1 MFRKILL
8 VLGFAAVLAATAAPA
23 AQGDF
28 EALIGDIEGRLD
40 RTSQAY
46 RDKRIEEAKSTVQ
59 SAYFEVFENLEGPIR
74 INISAAKSYEMEAT
88 FGQIRRMIMDGK
100 PVAEVDARIQW
111 LKDEL
116 RAVQPRIE
124 AGYSLTA
131 QGAHGAYENEKIATY
146 WHDYYRLIDDLLAEA
161 VSLYQQGKGSEARA
175 RIQSAQF
182 GGFKNSEMEIAIRG
196 QRSASQTQRINQQF
210 SALMELAN
218 NPDQMT
224 KFGYNVTS
232 LLQDIEEQL
241 EDLPIP
247 AKAGVNVMADA
258 AGADNG
264 NADWQQ
270 VARNIDDAISAALA
284 RYQAGQAQPAIA
296 AVQNAYFDLF
306 EASGM
311 ESRIGARDA
320 TAKSRLEGYF
330 TKMVGLMKA
339 QRPLAELEEQGKGL
353 SADLAQAALQ
363 LGGGSQTPWGLAVM
377 SLIIILREGMEA
389 LLIVTAI
396 VAYLIKN
403 QHADKLPLIRQS
415 VIVALA
421 ASLVTAAAFYWMFR
435 NAGAQRELL
444 EGFTMIVAVVVLFG
458 MSYWL
463 ISKAEA
469 ERWREYLEGR
479 ISSSLSR
486 GSLFGLWFA
495 SFLAVYREGAETV
508 LFYQALLA
516 DTSGMQGN
524 LALLGGFALGGLIL
538 AAVYFIMRYSV
549 LRLPLKPFFLFTGAF
564 MYLMAFV
571 FAGKSVMELIE
582 GKLFQPTLW
591 SWVSEIPL
599 LGIHPYRETIL
610 PQVALV
616 LAAIVA
622 LAVMKK
628 RHPPQS
634 MSRSTP
640 QSVSA
645 D

>member
-1 MFRKILL
+1 MFQKILQILSFIL
-8 VLGFAAVLAATAAPA
+8 VSSLAQA

-28 EALIGDIEGRLD
+28 EAYIADIEGRLD
-40 RTSQAY
+40 RSSQAY
-46 RDKRIEEAKSTVQ
+46 HDQRLEEAKSAVQ

-88 FGQIRRMIMDGK
+88 FGQIRRMMMDGK

-111 LKDEL
+111 LKGEM
-116 RAVQPRIE
+116 RAVQPKIE
-124 AGYSLTA
+124 AGHSLST
-131 QGAHGAYENEKIATY
+131 QDAYDNEKIAAY
-146 WHDYYRLIDDLLAEA
+146 CRDYYRLIDDLLAEA
-161 VSLYQQGKGSEARA
+161 VTLYQQGNGGEARA
-175 RIQSAQF
+175 RIQRAQF
-182 GGFKNSEMEIAIRG
+182 DGFKNSEMEIGIRN
-196 QRSASQTQRINQQF
+196 QRSASLTQRINQEF

-218 NPDQMT
+218 TPNEMT
-224 KFGYNVTS
+224 KFGYGVTR

-247 AKAGVNVMADA
+247 AKASVNVMADA
-258 AGADNG
+258 TAGESNADNK
-264 NADWQQ
+264 ADWPQ
-270 VARNIDDAISAALA
+270 VARSIDAAIAQAISQ
-284 RYQAGQAQPAIA
+284 YEAGEAPLAIA

-311 ESRIGARDA
+311 ENRLGARDA
-320 TAKSRLEGYF
+320 TAKTRLEGYF

-339 QRPLAELEEQGKGL
+339 GRARAELEEQARGL

-403 QHADKLPLIRQS
+403 NHADKLPLIRQS
-415 VIVALA
+415 VMVALA
-421 ASLVTAAAFYWMFR
+421 ASFATAAAFYWMFR

-444 EGFTMIVAVVVLFG
+444 EGFTMMMAVVVLFA

-469 ERWREYLEGR
+469 ERWQEYLEGK

-486 GSLFGLWFA
+486 GSLAGLWFA

-516 DTSGMQGN
+516 DTQGAAGN
-524 LALLGGFALGGLIL
+524 LALLGGFALGCLIL
-538 AAVYFIMRYSV
+538 AVVYFVMRTSV

-591 SWVSEIPL
+591 SWAAEIPL

-610 PQVALV
+610 PQAALA

-622 LAVMKK
+622 LVMMKK
-628 RHPPQS
+628 RRPPVPS
-634 MSRSTP
+634 IH
-640 QSVSA
+640 
-645 D
+645 

>member
-1 MFRKILL
+1 MFQKILL
-8 VLGFAAVLAATAAPA
+8 VLCFVLASTTAQA
-23 AQGDF
+23 ALGDF
-28 EALIGDIEGRLD
+28 EAFITDIEGRLD

-46 RDKRIEEAKSTVQ
+46 HDKQLEEAKSAVQ

-100 PVAEVDARIQW
+100 PVVEVDARIQW
-111 LKDEL
+111 LKDEM

-124 AGYSLTA
+124 TGHSLSA
-131 QGAHGAYENEKIATY
+131 QDAYDNQKIAAY
-146 WHDYYRLIDDLLAEA
+146 WRDYYRLIDDLLAEA
-161 VSLYQQGKGSEARA
+161 VTLYQQGKGSEARA
-175 RIQSAQF
+175 RIQRAQF
-182 GGFKNSEMEIAIRG
+182 DGFKNSEMEIGIRT
-196 QRSASQTQRINQQF
+196 QRLASLTQRINQGF

-218 NPDQMT
+218 SPDEMT
-224 KFGYNVTS
+224 RFGYSVTS

-247 AKAGVNVMADA
+247 AKASVNAMADDMTD
-258 AGADNG
+258 DNG
-264 NADWQQ
+264 NADKNTDWPQ
-270 VARNIDDAISAALA
+270 VARAIDTAISKAIAQ
-284 RYQAGQAQPAIA
+284 YEAGEAQPAIA

-311 ESRIGARDA
+311 ENRMGARDA
-320 TAKSRLEGYF
+320 TAKMRLEGYF
-330 TKMVGLMKA
+330 TKMVGLIKA
-339 QRPLAELEEQGKGL
+339 QRPLAELEEQAKSL

-363 LGGGSQTPWGLAVM
+363 LGGGNQTPWGLAVM

-403 QHADKLPLIRQS
+403 QHSDKLPLIRQS

-421 ASLVTAAAFYWMFR
+421 ASFVTAAAFYWMFR

-444 EGFTMIVAVVVLFG
+444 EGFTMIIAVVVLFA

-469 ERWREYLEGR
+469 ERWKEYLEGK
-479 ISSSLSR
+479 ISSSLSK
-486 GSLFGLWFA
+486 GSLAGLWFA

-508 LFYQALLA
+508 LFYQAMLA
-516 DTSGMQGN
+516 DTHSAQGN
-524 LALLGGFALGGLIL
+524 LAVLGGFVLGSLIL
-538 AAVYFIMRYSV
+538 AGVYFVTRYSV

-616 LAAIVA
+616 LAAAIA
-622 LAVMKK
+622 LMVMKK
-628 RHPPQS
+628 RRPFLPQS
-634 MSRSTP
+634 T
-640 QSVSA
+640 

>member
-1 MFRKILL
+1 MFQKIWL
-8 VLGFAAVLAATAAPA
+8 VLGFVVVLASTGAQA

-28 EALIGDIEGRLD
+28 EGFIGDIEGRLD

-46 RDKRIEEAKSTVQ
+46 HDKQFEEAKSAVQ

-88 FGQIRRMIMDGK
+88 FGEIRRMIMDGK

-111 LKDEL
+111 LKGEL
-116 RAVQPRIE
+116 RAVQPKIE
-124 AGYSLTA
+124 AGHSLTA
-131 QGAHGAYENEKIATY
+131 EDTYDNEKIAAY

-161 VSLYQQGKGSEARA
+161 VSLYQQGKSSEARA
-175 RIQSAQF
+175 SIQNAQF
-182 GGFKNSEMEIAIRG
+182 NGFKNSEMEIAIRT
-196 QRSASQTQRINQQF
+196 QRSARQTQRINQEF
-210 SALMELAN
+210 SALMELADD
-218 NPDQMT
+218 PEQMT
-224 KFGYNVTS
+224 KFGYGVTS

-241 EDLPIP
+241 EDLPVP
-247 AKAGVNVMADA
+247 AKASVNVMADA
-258 AGADNG
+258 AAVDSG
-264 NADWQQ
+264 NADWPQ
-270 VARNIDDAISAALA
+270 VARNIDAAIAGALSQ
-284 RYQAGQAQPAIA
+284 YEAGQVQPAIA
-296 AVQNAYFDLF
+296 AIQNAYFDLF

-311 ESRIGARDA
+311 ENRMGARDA
-320 TAKSRLEGYF
+320 AAKLRLEGYF

-339 QRPLAELEEQGKGL
+339 QHPLAELEEQAKGL
-353 SADLAQAALQ
+353 SADLAQAATQ
-363 LGGGSQTPWGLAVM
+363 LGSGSQTPWGLAVM

-421 ASLVTAAAFYWMFR
+421 ASFVTAAAFYWMFR

-444 EGFTMIVAVVVLFG
+444 EGFTMIIAVVVLFG

-469 ERWREYLEGR
+469 ERWKEYLEGK
-479 ISSSLSR
+479 ISSSLSK
-486 GSLFGLWFA
+486 GSLAGLWFA

-516 DTSGMQGN
+516 DTNNAQGN
-524 LALLGGFALGGLIL
+524 LAILGGFVLGSLIL
-538 AAVYFIMRYSV
+538 AGVYFAMRYSV

-571 FAGKSVMELIE
+571 FAGNSVRELIE

-591 SWVSEIPL
+591 SWAPEISF
-599 LGIHPYRETIL
+599 LGIYPYRETLL
-610 PQVALV
+610 PQAALV

-622 LAVMKK
+622 LVVMKK
-628 RHPPQS
+628 RRPLQS
-634 MSRSTP
+634 
-640 QSVSA
+640 A
-645 D
+645 A

>member
-1 MFRKILL
+1 MFQKILRVL
-8 VLGFAAVLAATAAPA
+8 FELGFVFASIMSQA

-28 EALIGDIEGRLD
+28 EAFIADIEGRLD

-46 RDKRIEEAKSTVQ
+46 HDKRLEEAKSAVQ

-100 PVAEVDARIQW
+100 PEAEVDARIQW
-111 LKDEL
+111 LKNEM
-116 RAVQPRIE
+116 RAVQPKIE
-124 AGYSLTA
+124 AGHSLSA
-131 QGAHGAYENEKIATY
+131 QDAYDNQKIAAY
-146 WHDYYRLIDDLLAEA
+146 WRDYYRLIDDLLAEA
-161 VSLYQQGKGSEARA
+161 VTLYQQGKGSEARA
-175 RIQSAQF
+175 RIQRAQF
-182 GGFKNSEMEIAIRG
+182 DGFKNSEMEIGIRN
-196 QRSASQTQRINQQF
+196 QRSSSLTQRINQEF

-218 NPDQMT
+218 TPDEMT
-224 KFGYNVTS
+224 RFGYGVTS

-247 AKAGVNVMADA
+247 AKASVNVMADDTA
-258 AGADNG
+258 NGDNAGK
-264 NADWQQ
+264 NADWPQ
-270 VARNIDDAISAALA
+270 VARSIDAAIS
-284 RYQAGQAQPAIA
+284 QAISQYRAGETQPAIA

-311 ESRIGARDA
+311 ENRMGARDA
-320 TAKSRLEGYF
+320 TAKTRLEGYF
-330 TKMVGLMKA
+330 TKMVSLMKA
-339 QRPLAELEEQGKGL
+339 QRPLPELEEQAGGL

-363 LGGGSQTPWGLAVM
+363 LGGESQTPWGLAVM

-403 QHADKLPLIRQS
+403 QHSDKLPLIRQS

-421 ASLVTAAAFYWMFR
+421 ASFVTAAAFYWMFS

-444 EGFTMIVAVVVLFG
+444 EGFTMMIAVVVLFA

-469 ERWREYLEGR
+469 ERWKEYLEGK
-479 ISSSLSR
+479 ISSSLSA
-486 GSLFGLWFA
+486 GSLAGLWFA

-516 DTSGMQGN
+516 DTHSASGN
-524 LALLGGFALGGLIL
+524 LALLGGFVLGCLIL
-538 AAVYFIMRYSV
+538 AVVYFVMRYSV

-571 FAGKSVMELIE
+571 FAGKSVMELVE

-591 SWVSEIPL
+591 SWAAEIPL

-610 PQVALV
+610 PQAALV

-628 RHPPQS
+628 RRP
-634 MSRSTP
+634 
-640 QSVSA
+640 VLV
-645 D
+645 